1 MKLYRTVAL
10 LATIALLVAASPSGK
25 SINATRAFALIAPK
39 LKAAT
44 RVPVF
49 LPTRLPS
56 WVDAGPFA
64 IIEQSSA
71 THYAVDIAA
80 VADCNGAHV
89 CSFGHVYGSSK
100 PLSIDDIPG
109 GGTWVVLGSGVKV
122 RYVGSVNYAY
132 PSDAV
137 LAWQSGGNYYA
148 ITLKGGSLADLAA
161 TMRSM
166 RRY

>member
-1 MKLYRTVAL
+1 MMVRAATVAF
-10 LATIALLVAASPSGK
+10 IALLLAAAPQAK
-25 SINATRAFALIAPK
+25 TINAPRSFAAVASR
-39 LKAAT
+39 LKATT
-44 RVPVF
+44 RVAVL

-71 THYAVDIAA
+71 SHYAVDIAA
-80 VADCNGAHV
+80 IADCNGAHA

-100 PLSIDDIPG
+100 PLGENDVPG
-109 GGTWVVLGSGVKV
+109 GGTWVVLGTGVKV

-132 PSDAV
+132 PSDGV
-137 LAWQSGGNYYA
+137 LAWESNGDYYA
-148 ITLKGGSLADLAA
+148 LTLKGGSLADLVA

-166 RRY
+166 HRY

>member
-1 MKLYRTVAL
+1 MTLYRAGL
-10 LATIALLVAASPSGK
+10 LAAIAVLIAAGPSAK
-25 SINATRAFALIAPK
+25 TINATRSFAAIAPR

-44 RVPVF
+44 RVTVV

-64 IIEQSSA
+64 IIEQSSK

-80 VADCNGAHV
+80 ITDCNGAHA

-100 PLSIDDIPG
+100 PLGENDVPG

-132 PSDAV
+132 PSDGV
-137 LAWQSGGNYYA
+137 LAWQSNVDYYA
-148 ITLKGGSLADLAA
+148 LTLKGGTLAE
-161 TMRSM
+161 
-166 RRY
+166 

>member
-1 MKLYRTVAL
+1 MMMR
-10 LATIALLVAASPSGK
+10 IASIIVFAVLVAASPSSK
-25 SINATRAFALIAPK
+25 TINATRSFAAIAPK
-39 LKAAT
+39 LRAAT
-44 RVPVF
+44 RVPVL
-49 LPTRLPS
+49 LPARLPS

-80 VADCNGAHV
+80 VADCNGAHA
-89 CSFGHVYGSSK
+89 CSFGHVYGSTK
-100 PLSIDDIPG
+100 PLSADDIPG

-122 RYVGSVNYAY
+122 RYVMSVNYAY

-148 ITLKGGSLADLAA
+148 LTLKGGSLADLTA

>member
-1 MKLYRTVAL
+1 MMR
-10 LATIALLVAASPSGK
+10 AASILIITLLLGASQPAK
-25 SINATRAFALIAPK
+25 TINATRSFAAIGPK

-44 RVPVF
+44 RIPVL

-64 IIEQSSA
+64 IIEQSSK

-80 VADCNGAHV
+80 IADCNGAHA

-100 PLSIDDIPG
+100 PLGENDVPG

-132 PSDAV
+132 PSDSV
-137 LAWQSGGNYYA
+137 LAWQGNGNYYA
-148 ITLKGGSLADLAA
+148 LTLKGGSLAELVA